1 MRKGLSFI
9 LIILGSPTFSQ
20 RSNVVSFINR
30 LEFDSAFMEVSALSD
45 SKEKAYFKGLIQ
57 ILKHGGQHK
66 RDSTIISGLHPETT
80 DSKDQLLLGSYYTL
94 NGERG
99 KALVYLLKSM
109 EQFIANDHEL
119 LSINYLI
126 VLHLYS
132 RIILTDSYKTLI
144 EEFQKEIKGDPHLQ
158 AWKFLHEIDYRNKIF
173 DPSQDSIDYISLFRH
188 TEAHFNR
195 YSFNRSFKA
204 HFSYRAGIFYRYV
217 GQYDSARY
225 FYAQCVDY
233 ADGEDYLRYIKFFSL
248 IDLAGLQI
256 QSGDIKEAEQNIQIA
271 KDNWDLS
278 DTTLTRLN
286 YNLLMANQYHLR
298 FQNWE
303 SAYHL
308 MNEIWGERLQFFFEN
323 NNVRV
328 SELQEEFNVQ
338 LKDSQIENQDNLI
351 KSQNRFLYALFGFML
366 AMLLLILVLIFSF
379 KSIRKKNQKIET
391 LMRELHH
398 RVKNNLQV
406 ISSMLGLQSMKLEDT
421 SAKNAVNEGKGRI
434 RAMALIHQKLYQNE
448 EVTILNIREY
458 LTNLINE
465 IAQAYGHFKSDRIKI
480 SIVERSF
487 DADVALSMG
496 LIVNEL
502 VSNVFKY
509 AFEEVDNPLLR
520 INLQNV
526 DKAYTL
532 TVEDNGPGLPKGFD
546 LNAAESFGMRLVN
559 LLVKQLKG
567 TLQVDTKNG
576 LCCEIH
582 FTNT

>member
-195 YSFNRSFKA
+195 YSFNRSFRA

-278 DTTLTRLN
+278 DTT
-286 YNLLMANQYHLR
+286 
-298 FQNWE
+298 
-303 SAYHL
+303 
-308 MNEIWGERLQFFFEN
+308 
-323 NNVRV
+323 
-328 SELQEEFNVQ
+328 
-338 LKDSQIENQDNLI
+338 
-351 KSQNRFLYALFGFML
+351 
-366 AMLLLILVLIFSF
+366 
-379 KSIRKKNQKIET
+379 
-391 LMRELHH
+391 
-398 RVKNNLQV
+398 
-406 ISSMLGLQSMKLEDT
+406 
-421 SAKNAVNEGKGRI
+421 
-434 RAMALIHQKLYQNE
+434 
-448 EVTILNIREY
+448 
-458 LTNLINE
+458 
-465 IAQAYGHFKSDRIKI
+465 
-480 SIVERSF
+480 
-487 DADVALSMG
+487 
-496 LIVNEL
+496 
-502 VSNVFKY
+502 
-509 AFEEVDNPLLR
+509 
-520 INLQNV
+520 
-526 DKAYTL
+526 
-532 TVEDNGPGLPKGFD
+532 
-546 LNAAESFGMRLVN
+546 
-559 LLVKQLKG
+559 
-567 TLQVDTKNG
+567 
-576 LCCEIH
+576 
-582 FTNT
+582 